1 MGTNMKQYP
10 LEYSFREEVYTS
22 EKAFDRFLQYVSEK
36 GVELYPAQEEAIL
49 ALYNGNNV
57 ILNTPTGSGKSLVAT
72 ALHYLSLTTRRRSIY
87 TSPVKALVNEKFFSL
102 CKDFGPRHVGM
113 LTGDAA
119 VNREAPIL
127 CCTAEVLANMAL
139 RKGPES
145 LLHDVIIDE
154 FHYYSDRE
162 RGFAWQI
169 PLLLLKKTRFLLMSA
184 TFGSTDFFEKEL
196 TKLNSIPTSTVESQQ
211 RPVPLDYKY
220 SEESLD
226 QVITDLV
233 AQNKA
238 PVYVVNFSQREA
250 AQVAQNLLSIDFCT
264 KEEKNRIAEAI
275 AHYKFTSP
283 YGKEIRKQIRHGVG
297 IHHAGLLPKYRILIE
312 SLAQR
317 GLLKIISGTDTLGV
331 GVNIPIRTVLLT
343 KLCKF
348 DGQKTAIL
356 TARDFHQICGRAG
369 RKGFDTQGFVIAQAP
384 EHVIENRKLELK
396 AKLNPKKKFV
406 KAKPPEKGYIPW
418 NEDTFFNLV
427 KAPPEKLRSS
437 FQLNHGLILNVLSQ
451 RTDGCETM
459 KHLIRNS
466 HESDSAKI
474 HHRKRAFQLFRAL
487 VDKKIVEII
496 PKDEQ
501 FDGRKVRVN
510 VDLQEDFSLNQ
521 ALSLYLLDAL
531 NHLDPFIPEYPY
543 HLLTV
548 VESIL
553 ESPAVILNRQL
564 DMVKRDKIAELKLQG
579 MDYHDRLNEIE
590 GLEHPKPMADFIY
603 DTFNKFAAKH
613 PWIGE
618 ENIRPK
624 SIARD
629 IYERYCTF
637 GEYISE
643 YGLERGEGILLRYL
657 SDAYK
662 VLSQTVPDILKNDAV
677 DEMILFFEEMLKS
690 TDSSLV
696 AEWKRLSDLQEGI
709 VPEEREDVAVVEKV
723 VINAKKLTVMI
734 RNAVFQVLKCL
745 ASRDYEKLGELL
757 KPGEKIWNEAEFESI
772 LQKYYEDHQNID
784 LGPDARS
791 PRNTLVKGIENPD
804 SVSVELI
811 ICDSEKHNDWH
822 ALFTASLVEKEGEE
836 SKIDLILEGLC
847 PI

>member
-1 MGTNMKQYP
+1 MKYP

-22 EKAFDRFLQYVSEK
+22 EKAFDRFLSYVTEK
-36 GVELYPAQEEAIL
+36 GVDLYPAQEEAIL
-49 ALYNGNNV
+49 SLYDGKNV

-127 CCTAEVLANMAL
+127 CCTAEVLANIAL
-139 RKGPES
+139 RKGTDA

-154 FHYYSDRE
+154 FHYYSDRD

-169 PLLLLKKTRFLLMSA
+169 PLLILKKTRFLLMSA
-184 TFGSTDFFEKEL
+184 TFGSTEFFEKEL
-196 TKLNSIPTSTVESQQ
+196 SKLNQLETITVSSQD
-211 RPVPLDYKY
+211 RPVPLDYQY

-226 QVITDLV
+226 QVIAELV
-233 AQNKA
+233 NQNKA
-238 PVYVVNFSQREA
+238 PIYVVNFSQREA
-250 AQVAQNLLSIDFCT
+250 AEIAQNLMSMDFCS
-264 KEEKNRIAEAI
+264 KEEKRKLAEAI
-275 AHYKFTSP
+275 AQYKFTSP
-283 YGKEIRKQIRHGVG
+283 YGKEISKQIRHGIG
-297 IHHAGLLPKYRILIE
+297 IHHAGMLPKYRILIE

-331 GVNIPIRTVLLT
+331 GVNVPIRTVLLT

-384 EHVIENRKLELK
+384 EHVIENRKLEAK
-396 AKLNPKKKFV
+396 AKLNPKKKFQ
-406 KAKPPEKGYIPW
+406 KAKPPEKGFVPW
-418 NEDTFFNLV
+418 NQDTFFNLV

-437 FQLNHGLILNVLSQ
+437 FQINHGLILNVLSQ
-451 RTDGCETM
+451 RTDGCKTL
-459 KHLIRNS
+459 KHLVRQS
-466 HESDSAKI
+466 HESDIAKV
-474 HHRKRAFQLFRAL
+474 HHRKRGFQLFHAL
-487 VDKKIVEII
+487 LDKKIIEFI
-496 PKDEQ
+496 PPEERLDDK
-501 FDGRKVRVN
+501 KVRVN

-521 ALSLYLLDAL
+521 TLSLYLLDAL
-531 NHLDPFIPEYPY
+531 NHLDPFSLDYPY
-543 HLLTV
+543 QLLSL

-553 ESPAVILNRQL
+553 ENPLVILNRQL
-564 DMVKRDKIAELKLQG
+564 DRVKREKLAELKLQG

-590 GLEHPKPMADFIY
+590 NLEYPKPMAEFIY
-603 DTFNKFAAKH
+603 NNFNNFALKH

-629 IYERYCTF
+629 MYERYCSF
-637 GEYISE
+637 ADYIRE
-643 YGLERGEGILLRYL
+643 YGLERSEGILLRYL
-657 SDAYK
+657 SDAYR
-662 VLSQTVPDILKNDAV
+662 VLSQTVPDALRNDDV
-677 DEMILFFEEMLKS
+677 DEMILYFEELLKS
-690 TDSSLV
+690 TDSSLL

-709 VPEEREDVAVVEKV
+709 VSDEEKV
-723 VINAKKLTVMI
+723 LPEKTEKAPIDKKKLTAMV
-734 RNAVFQVLKCL
+734 RNAVFSFVRAL
-745 ASRDYEKLGELL
+745 ASGDYEKISSLL
-757 KPGEKIWNEAEFESI
+757 KNKTENIWNEKRFET
-772 LQKYYEDHQNID
+772 LLEEYFKDHREIA

-791 PRNTLVKGIENPD
+791 PKNTLIKSLND
-804 SVSVELI
+804 VSQIPVEFI
-811 ICDSEKHNDWH
+811 INDIDGHNDWH
-822 ALFTASLVEKEGEE
+822 MMFTASLLESSSEE
-836 SKIDLILEGLC
+836 SYIQLTLEEMG